1 MCTNHARGRVVR
13 SVELLITVL
22 HGRKASGKA
31 RKQSSARALENNFC
45 PYFEGPLSCY
55 GKKKKNIVFCGV
67 DEISCCAMVL
77 LINNVLAVC
86 TLDTTLSSNLLES
99 YDLTRCTD

>member
-1 MCTNHARGRVVR
+1 MCASHARGRVVG

-22 HGRKASGKA
+22 HGRKGSGKA
-31 RKQSSARALENNFC
+31 RKQSSARALKNKFC
-45 PYFEGPLSCY
+45 PYFEGPLSCC
-55 GKKKKNIVFCGV
+55 GKKKKKKVFRGV

-86 TLDTTLSSNLLES
+86 T
-99 YDLTRCTD
+99 